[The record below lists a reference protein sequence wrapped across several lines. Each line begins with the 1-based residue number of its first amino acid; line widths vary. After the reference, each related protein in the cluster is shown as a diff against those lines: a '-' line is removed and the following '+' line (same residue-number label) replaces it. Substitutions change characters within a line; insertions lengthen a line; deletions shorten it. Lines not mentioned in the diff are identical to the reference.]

1 MTVPLAP
8 TNGTGLVIERPGRIL
23 IVEDEVNLARAV
35 AQGLNDEGFAVEVV
49 FDGERGLARAEQ
61 GSFDLIILDIL
72 LPGINGFRLCALLRS
87 RGVATPILMLTAKD
101 GELDEA
107 EALDTGADDFLTK
120 PFSFVILLARVR
132 ALLRRGQP
140 ARSAPLTVGDLV
152 LDPGAHRCHRGGQ
165 EIELTPR
172 EFSVLECLMASPGQA
187 LTKVEILER
196 VWGAEFEGDPNIVEV
211 YVGYL
216 RRKIDQPFGRNSLRT
231 VRGVGYRLD
240 DLGD

>member
-1 MTVPLAP
+1 MD
-8 TNGTGLVIERPGRIL
+8 IERPGRIL